1 MPAAGRLMG
10 HPAGIHGCSSACTVG
25 MHTSLLEPYVGLHAD
40 PLDAFR
46 SIQQLFASTSL
57 L

>member
-10 HPAGIHGCSSACTVG
+10 HPAGIHGRSSACTVG
-25 MHTSLLEPYVGLHAD
+25 MYTSLLEPYVGLHAD